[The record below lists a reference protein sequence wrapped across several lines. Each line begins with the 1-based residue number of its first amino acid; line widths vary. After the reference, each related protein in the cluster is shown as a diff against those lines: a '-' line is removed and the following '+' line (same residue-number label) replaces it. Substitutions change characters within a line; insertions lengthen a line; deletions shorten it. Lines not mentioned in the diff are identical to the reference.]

1 MKGTDFRETLK
12 SLGLTQAE
20 AARLFGFEQRSSR
33 RWVSGKRD
41 VPYFLVIMLRMMVS
55 GTIDPDDIGPDH
67 QGRRVA
73 PEHPASTPLANW
85 PV

>member
-1 MKGTDFRETLK
+1 MKGTELRETLN

-41 VPYFLVIMLRMMVS
+41 VPYFLVIMLRMMAS
-55 GTIDPDDIGPDH
+55 GTIDADDVERH
-67 QGRRVA
+67 R
-73 PEHPASTPLANW
+73 
-85 PV
+85 

>member
-1 MKGTDFRETLK
+1 MKGAEFRETLN

-20 AARLFGFEQRSSR
+20 ASRLFGFEQRSSR

-55 GTIDPDDIGPDH
+55 GTIDADDIERH
-67 QGRRVA
+67 R
-73 PEHPASTPLANW
+73 
-85 PV
+85 

>member
-1 MKGTDFRETLK
+1 MKGTEFRETLN

-41 VPYFLVIMLRMMVS
+41 VPYFLVIMMVS
-55 GTIDPDDIGPDH
+55 GTTDADDIERH
-67 QGRRVA
+67 R
-73 PEHPASTPLANW
+73 
-85 PV
+85 